1 MYIPGLMLSGG
12 AMIGLAMAKSL
23 ALRSLE
29 TVRIGREP
37 VVVVPLKLW
46 QEIEG
51 CLETQEAL
59 RAKRFLRRIQKAR
72 KDIAMGKAIY
82 PFAEI

>member
-1 MYIPGLMLSGG
+1 MYIPGLRLSGG
-12 AMIGLAMAKSL
+12 AMIGLAMAKSS
-23 ALRSLE
+23 ALRSLK

-37 VVVVPLKLW
+37 VVIVPLKLW
-46 QEIEG
+46 QGIEE

-72 KDIAMGKAIY
+72 RDIATGKAIY